1 VVRTGDDV
9 VRFGGEEFLVLL
21 HGSGPEG
28 ALRVAEE
35 IRAALSD
42 GKAVVSCTRVTASVG
57 VAIFPM
63 HGSTL
68 DEVIRVADLAMYE
81 AKAAGRDRVVPASIV
96 SGAMPTSRAEFEVQ
110 PWTRVD
116 AQAGF

>member
-21 HGSGPEG
+21 HESGPEG

-35 IRAALSD
+35 IRAALSN
-42 GKAVVSCTRVTASVG
+42 GKGVVNGVNVTASIG
-57 VAIFPM
+57 VAVFPM

-68 DEVIRVADLAMYE
+68 DDVIRVADLAMYE
-81 AKAAGRDRVVPASIV
+81 AKAAGRNRAVPAPMV
-96 SGAMPTSRAEFEVQ
+96 SGATADF
-110 PWTRVD
+110 
-116 AQAGF
+116 AGSD